1 MATTGAGQPSG
12 REMARRARSVP
23 GALLW
28 LVVGLGPILALLAA
42 TRTSEHMA
50 EALIPS
56 LRRTGLFMTSIGLA
70 FSVAV
75 FAATVSVLAA
85 RALRRRSGRVAA
97 MLYWAPL
104 AMIAVPPYVHANA
117 WMSAGA
123 GIDALLGRTGA
134 TAPGAPDAVAAFWVQ
149 SMAFLPAAY
158 GFVLLGI
165 ARMDPALVDAGRI
178 HANDWRVFRRIE
190 LPMMAPSV
198 IVGGGLAAILSLTD
212 FSTPALFQL
221 PSYAMDVFVTYGSGA
236 DAGAVF
242 LLALPMVVTGIAI
255 IVALLG
261 RIESGTRLPDI
272 PPYTAVSCD
281 TPPAWFKSLE
291 TAALVVLAM
300 QSAVPVVAL
309 IQATGSPAV
318 FAQTVAAASRD
329 IAGSMESACIS
340 ALLAILLGLLLFRH
354 VENRGVMLLC
364 LLPLAMPGTLTG
376 VGLIHLWNND
386 ATSAVYGG
394 PAMPVLAS
402 LARFA
407 PIGILLLHAHH
418 RTVSRDLI
426 DAALMFRGNGAATW
440 RWIYLPLYWRAA
452 AGVFL
457 IVFALSLGELAATIL
472 IAPPG
477 QGALSI
483 RIFNL
488 LHYGSTAAVASLSL
502 LMLLLSMTA
511 AVVLLAL
518 FNTRGAVRTAGR
530 TA

>member
-1 MATTGAGQPSG
+1 MATAAARQSSS
-12 REMARRARSVP
+12 REIAQRARAVP

-28 LVVGLGPILALLAA
+28 LIVGLGPILALLAA
-42 TRTSEHMA
+42 IPASEGMA
-50 EALIPS
+50 DALMPS
-56 LRRTGLFMTSIGLA
+56 LRRASLFMTSIALA

-75 FAATVSVLAA
+75 FTVTVSALAA
-85 RALRRRSGRVAA
+85 RSLRRRSGRASA
-97 MLYWAPL
+97 LLYWAPL

-123 GIDALLGRTGA
+123 GIDALLGRTAA
-134 TAPGAPDAVAAFWVQ
+134 TGLSAPDAVAAFWVQ

-158 GFVLLGI
+158 GFVLLGM
-165 ARMDPALVDAGRI
+165 ARMDPMLVDAGRI
-178 HANDWRVFRRIE
+178 HADDWRVFRRIE

-236 DAGAVF
+236 DSGAVF
-242 LLALPMVVTGIAI
+242 LLALPMVLTGIAI
-255 IVALLG
+255 IAALLG
-261 RIESGTRLPDI
+261 RIETGTRLPDT
-272 PPYTAVSCD
+272 PPYTAIACN
-281 TPPAWFKSLE
+281 TPPAWFRSLE
-291 TAALVVLAM
+291 TVALFVLAM
-300 QSAVPVVAL
+300 QSAIPVVAL
-309 IQATGSPAV
+309 LQATGSPAV

-329 IAGSMESACIS
+329 IVSSMGSAGIS
-340 ALLAILLGLLLFRH
+340 ALFAILLGLLLFRH
-354 VENRGVMLLC
+354 LENRFVMLLC

-376 VGLIHLWNND
+376 IGLIHLWNND

-407 PIGILLLHAHH
+407 PIGILLFHAHH
-418 RTVSRDLI
+418 RTISRDLI
-426 DAALMFRGNGAATW
+426 DAAQMFRGNGAATW
-440 RWIYLPLYWRAA
+440 WWIYLPLYWRAA

-502 LMLLLSMTA
+502 LMLLLAMA
-511 AVVLLAL
+511 AAIVLLAL
-518 FNTRGAVRTAGR
+518 FNTRGAARLAGR